1 MKQEFITVSG
11 KVIIEKNILL
21 IRAFYFRVNWSIIL
35 KLIVP
40 LLIWMMFIVLLFDE
54 PKDSKWNFRIFM
66 WGLMSVLQLPN
77 IYEMLIQRSYSNSIP
92 LNKIKS
98 FEVKQ
103 DIVGYITLVIIKL
116 KNGRYRTIKFRTL
129 EKQYESFTELVSQH
143 IIQPQFA

>member
-116 KNGRYRTIKFRTL
+116 KNGRNRTIKFRTL

>member
-92 LNKIKS
+92 LNRIKS